1 MKKSASVFG
10 KIQPLFL
17 LVALFPVG
25 VVSLGIAF
33 LSKRQ
38 SSTYQSGIKSAEP
51 GASQEPKTCA
61 QSLDAA
67 RGTIVANGGQVDEFR
82 SGEMSPMAVNPFSFN
97 EYATFSLSGTE
108 GTGRFMDSGDIQRQ
122 IAEDILKS
130 CDATTKVTFGV
141 NQTDYIIT
149 WFRMPNGSVQKGVCR
164 EPNRNIGYNELPLGE
179 YVCL

>member
-1 MKKSASVFG
+1 MQKHASVLG

-17 LVALFPVG
+17 LIALFPIG
-25 VVSLGIAF
+25 VVSLGIAL
-33 LSKRQ
+33 LSKKQ
-38 SSTYQSGIKSAEP
+38 SSADQPAIKSVGP
-51 GASQEPKTCA
+51 TASEAPRTCA
-61 QSLDAA
+61 ETVDAA
-67 RGTIVANGGQVDEFR
+67 RGTVAANGGQVDEFR

-97 EYATFSLSGTE
+97 EYATFSLSGSE
-108 GTGRFMDSGDIQRQ
+108 GTTRFMDSDDIQRQ

-130 CDATTKVTFGV
+130 CDTTTKVTFGV

-164 EPNRNIGYNELPLGE
+164 EPNRNIGYTELPWGE